1 MSARGPATRVAGWLT
16 AVLGLSAA
24 LMGVWCGAALAH
36 AQLLGTEPAAGAE
49 LAESP
54 DQVRLRFSE
63 PVEAEFSPLEVY
75 DSGGDRVDEDDARVD
90 PDDAKVVLVG
100 LGEEL
105 PEGSYTVDWRV
116 TSIDGH
122 VVEGTYEFAVVG
134 DRGTGESSDTPRTAA
149 EGTAEGPAARS
160 GPDGG
165 QDAGAGGPHGWHFA
179 ALGLVV
185 LVALLAVVLRRR

>member
-1 MSARGPATRVAGWLT
+1 MRRLT
-16 AVLGLSAA
+16 TTLALSAA
-24 LMGVWCGAALAH
+24 LLGLWCAPALAH
-36 AQLLGTEPAAGAE
+36 AQLLGSEPAAGDR
-49 LAESP
+49 LRESP

-122 VVEGTYEFAVVG
+122 VVDGTYEFAVVG
-134 DRGTGESSDTPRTAA
+134 DRGAGESPDAPRTAA
-149 EGTAEGPAARS
+149 EGTGEGPADRP

-165 QDAGAGGPHGWHFA
+165 QDTGTGGAHGWHFA
-179 ALGLVV
+179 ALGFVV
-185 LVALLAVVLRRR
+185 LAALLAVVLRRR